1 MSAWEESR
9 APWGLAIG
17 IWIVYGIAAL
27 TEGLIVFHP
36 RSEVTYAVFHSFAEN
51 VDTAYRGDTFGDNLH
66 KAFAVVDT
74 LFAPIFWAAAVGL
87 VRKKRWGLLLALA
100 CGLTSLALLTVDF
113 LTDVFGGFE
122 NVLDPWV
129 YSLTYLPYFVLVA
142 FVFRYVLRHRAELLG
157 PSVSPV

>member
-1 MSAWEESR
+1 MSAWEQSR

-36 RSEVTYAVFHSFAEN
+36 RSEVTHAVFHSFAEN
-51 VDTAYRGDTFGDNLH
+51 VDADYRGDPFGNDLH

-100 CGLTSLALLTVDF
+100 CGLTSLSLLTVDF
-113 LTDVFGGFE
+113 LNDAFAGFD
-122 NVLDPWV
+122 NVLDPWG
-129 YSLTYLPYFVLVA
+129 YGLTYLPYFVVVA
-142 FVFRYVLRHRAELLG
+142 FVLRYVLRYRTELLG
-157 PSVSPV
+157 PSVSPA